1 MLLNFNWQIR
11 LRQMNSLLFLIIG
24 VPIIEIYL
32 FIKIGA
38 KIGAVSTI
46 LLIISTALIGVV
58 YVRYE
63 GFNTL
68 RSAMSQLIK
77 NEIPLFEIISGAAL
91 VIGAFLL
98 LLPGFLTDTLGFL
111 LIFPL
116 TRKLIFNSLFKKFNT
131 VNTKK
136 NNFIDGEYEDLDE
149 KDER

>member
-11 LRQMNSLLFLIIG
+11 LRQMNSLLFLIIS

-46 LLIISTALIGVV
+46 LLIISTALIGLV
-58 YVRYE
+58 YVKYE
-63 GFNTL
+63 GFNTF

-116 TRKLIFNSLFKKFNT
+116 TRKIIFKK
-131 VNTKK
+131 VSTKYKEK
-136 NNFIDGEYEDLDE
+136 NKYIDGEYKDLDD
-149 KDER
+149 K

>member
-11 LRQMNSLLFLIIG
+11 LRQMNSLIFIIIG
-24 VPIIEIYL
+24 IPIIEIYL

-38 KIGAVSTI
+38 KIGAISTI
-46 LLIISTALIGVV
+46 LLIISTALIGLI

-77 NEIPLFEIISGAAL
+77 NEIPIFEIISGAAL

-98 LLPGFLTDTLGFL
+98 LIPGFLTDTLGFL
-111 LIFPL
+111 LIFPI
-116 TRKLIFNSLFKKFNT
+116 TRKIIFKK
-131 VNTKK
+131 VSTKYKEK
-136 NNFIDGEYEDLDE
+136 NKYIDGDYKDLDE
-149 KDER
+149 K

>member
-1 MLLNFNWQIR
+1 
-11 LRQMNSLLFLIIG
+11 MNSLLFLIIG
-24 VPIIEIYL
+24 IPIIEIYL

-46 LLIISTALIGVV
+46 LLIISTALIGLA
-58 YVRYE
+58 YVKYE

-68 RSAMSQLIK
+68 RSAMTQLIK

-116 TRKLIFNSLFKKFNT
+116 TRKIIFKK
-131 VNTKK
+131 VSTKYKEK
-136 NNFIDGEYEDLDE
+136 NKYIDGEYKDLDD
-149 KDER
+149 K

>member
-1 MLLNFNWQIR
+1 
-11 LRQMNSLLFLIIG
+11 MNSLIFIIIG
-24 VPIIEIYL
+24 IPIIEIYL

-46 LLIISTALIGVV
+46 LLIISTALIGLI

-77 NEIPLFEIISGAAL
+77 NEIPIFEIISGAAL

-98 LLPGFLTDTLGFL
+98 LIPGFLTDTLGFL
-111 LIFPL
+111 LIFPI
-116 TRKLIFNSLFKKFNT
+116 TRKIIFKK
-131 VNTKK
+131 VSTKYKEK
-136 NNFIDGEYEDLDE
+136 NKYIDGDYKDLDE
-149 KDER
+149 K

>member
-1 MLLNFNWQIR
+1 
-11 LRQMNSLLFLIIG
+11 MNSLLFFIIS

-32 FIKIGA
+32 FIEIGSKIG
-38 KIGAVSTI
+38 GVLTI
-46 LLIISTALIGVV
+46 LLILSTAFIGLI

-68 RSAMSQLIK
+68 RSAIGQLVK

-111 LIFPL
+111 FIFPI
-116 TRKLIFNSLFKKFNT
+116 TRKIIFKKLSS
-131 VNTKK
+131 KYKEK
-136 NNFIDGEYEDLDE
+136 NKFIDGEYKDLDDKE
-149 KDER
+149 

>member
-1 MLLNFNWQIR
+1 MNTSILLI
-11 LRQMNSLLFLIIG
+11 LL
-24 VPIIEIYL
+24 VPIVEIYL

-46 LLIISTALIGVV
+46 LLIISTALIGLI

-77 NEIPLFEIISGAAL
+77 NEIPIFEIISGAAL

-98 LLPGFLTDTLGFL
+98 LIPGFLTDTLGFL
-111 LIFPL
+111 LIFPI
-116 TRKLIFNSLFKKFNT
+116 TRKIIFKK
-131 VNTKK
+131 VSTKYKEK
-136 NNFIDGEYEDLDE
+136 NKYIDGDYKDLDE
-149 KDER
+149 K

>member
-1 MLLNFNWQIR
+1 
-11 LRQMNSLLFLIIG
+11 MNSLLFLIIG

-46 LLIISTALIGVV
+46 LLIISTALIGLV

-68 RSAMSQLIK
+68 RSAMSELIK

-98 LLPGFLTDTLGFL
+98 LLPGFLTDILGFL

-116 TRKLIFNSLFKKFNT
+116 TRKIIFT
-131 VNTKK
+131 
-136 NNFIDGEYEDLDE
+136 
-149 KDER
+149 

>member
-24 VPIIEIYL
+24 APIIEIYL

-46 LLIISTALIGVV
+46 LLIISTALIGLV

-98 LLPGFLTDTLGFL
+98 ILPGFLTDTLGFL

-116 TRKLIFNSLFKKFNT
+116 TRKIIFKKVT
-131 VNTKK
+131 TKYKEK
-136 NNFIDGEYEDLDE
+136 NKYIDGEYKDLDD
-149 KDER
+149 K

>member
-24 VPIIEIYL
+24 IPIIEIYL

-116 TRKLIFNSLFKKFNT
+116 TRKIIFKKVT
-131 VNTKK
+131 TKYKEK
-136 NNFIDGEYEDLDE
+136 NKYIDGEYKDLDD
-149 KDER
+149 K

>member
-1 MLLNFNWQIR
+1 
-11 LRQMNSLLFLIIG
+11 MNSLIFIIIG
-24 VPIIEIYL
+24 IPVIEIYL

-46 LLIISTALIGVV
+46 LLIISTALIGLI

-77 NEIPLFEIISGAAL
+77 NEIPIFEIISGAAL

-98 LLPGFLTDTLGFL
+98 LIPGFLTDTLGFL
-111 LIFPL
+111 LIFPI
-116 TRKLIFNSLFKKFNT
+116 TRKIIFKK
-131 VNTKK
+131 VSTKYKEK
-136 NNFIDGEYEDLDE
+136 NKYIDGDYKDLDE
-149 KDER
+149 K

>member
-1 MLLNFNWQIR
+1 
-11 LRQMNSLLFLIIG
+11 MNSLIFIIIG
-24 VPIIEIYL
+24 IPVIEIYL

-46 LLIISTALIGVV
+46 LLIISTALIGLI

-77 NEIPLFEIISGAAL
+77 NEIPIFEIISGAAL

-111 LIFPL
+111 LIFPI
-116 TRKLIFNSLFKKFNT
+116 TRKIIFKK
-131 VNTKK
+131 VSTKYKEK
-136 NNFIDGEYEDLDE
+136 NKYIDGDYKDLDE
-149 KDER
+149 K